1 MDKMKKGLG
10 ALLAL
15 IALAVAINSL
25 AGEFYGSLLPH
36 PGFVW
41 DILNWFMA
49 GAILVAL
56 AYQYLSKRALDKPGT
71 ARSVNFQYLYTNL
84 LLFVAIVLTLWFFH
98 NWFNSFSSDPE
109 APSLRAGVVWIMVNA
124 IFIAVTGITAGQ
136 LWRRPAPGPVTVPV
150 SVPEPVTREESRNAA
165 GNEIASQ

>member
-1 MDKMKKGLG
+1 MDNMKKGLG
-10 ALLAL
+10 ALLGL

-25 AGEFYGSLLPH
+25 AGEFYGRLLPH

-71 ARSVNFQYLYTNL
+71 ARSVNYQYLYTNL
-84 LLFVAIVLTLWFFH
+84 LLFIAIVLTLWFFH
-98 NWFNSFSSDPE
+98 NWFNSFSSAPE
-109 APSLRAGVVWIMVNA
+109 APWFRVGVVWIVVNA
-124 IFIAVTGITAGQ
+124 IFVAVTGITAGQ
-136 LWRRPAPGPVTVPV
+136 LWRRPAPGPGY
-150 SVPEPVTREESRNAA
+150 VPEPVAQEDSRNAA
-165 GNEIASQ
+165 GNESASQ